1 MALESSG
8 HRKSQLD
15 SKLTERWLN
24 RAVMMLLLIL
34 SMSQMPTSRLQ
45 AARLCAVRAPVLWMW
60 MYNLAPVVWIY
71 ANLIKLSLHGKPNR
85 GNQGHLSGSRWRPP
99 ETSRLFGTI
108 PSFCL
113 SQHRR
118 KEGGFQRVLTKI
130 SSSPLGRW
138 YMQAA
143 RPRRGWLQGLCL
155 SSQRRCLLWSE
166 KPALRFILLSF
177 PPKYS
182 ILQLNLTKLFLLWL
196 RALFA

>member
-1 MALESSG
+1 
-8 HRKSQLD
+8 
-15 SKLTERWLN
+15 
-24 RAVMMLLLIL
+24 MLLLIL
-34 SMSQMPTSRLQ
+34 SMSQMPASRLQ

-71 ANLIKLSLHGKPNR
+71 ANLIKLSLHGKPNT
-85 GNQGHLSGSRWRPP
+85 GDQGHLSGGRWRQP
-99 ETSRLFGTI
+99 ETSGLFGTI

-113 SQHRR
+113 SQHSR
-118 KEGGFQRVLTKI
+118 KEGGFQTVLTKI

-143 RPRRGWLQGLCL
+143 RRRKGWLQGLCL

-166 KPALRFILLSF
+166 KPALCFILLSF